1 MLRPVLDVLGYIH
14 AAGFVHGR
22 LKPANIMAVNEQ
34 LKISSDGLCRA
45 GRSTAGQ
52 SKAGA
57 YDAPESSNGVASP
70 AGDVWSLGM
79 TLVESLTQRL
89 PLWERIRD
97 EDASLPES
105 LPAGFLDLARHCLRR
120 DPSRRWT
127 VADVVRWLNPATAVP
142 QAQAEPRQPAAAA
155 PDFKTTFTRPGY
167 LLPAVALGLLLVAM
181 LAGPKLLTRHMEA
194 QPTPAAREPAHAKPQ
209 PKSETPPPETATQPK
224 QPLPPPVEA
233 PPASA
238 AAQPVQPAKE
248 KSLSRTA
255 KGEVFEQALPEISE
269 KARDSI
275 VGTVRVGVRVQV
287 DPAGHVTGATLDS
300 PGPSKFFAAKALAV
314 TPHWKFIPPSV
325 GGRSVP
331 SEWILRFYFSN
342 ADTKV
347 HPTQA
352 TP

>member
-1 MLRPVLDVLGYIH
+1 
-14 AAGFVHGR
+14 
-22 LKPANIMAVNEQ
+22 
-34 LKISSDGLCRA
+34 
-45 GRSTAGQ
+45 
-52 SKAGA
+52 
-57 YDAPESSNGVASP
+57 
-70 AGDVWSLGM
+70 
-79 TLVESLTQRL
+79 
-89 PLWERIRD
+89 
-97 EDASLPES
+97 
-105 LPAGFLDLARHCLRR
+105 
-120 DPSRRWT
+120 
-127 VADVVRWLNPATAVP
+127 
-142 QAQAEPRQPAAAA
+142 
-155 PDFKTTFTRPGY
+155 
-167 LLPAVALGLLLVAM
+167 
-181 LAGPKLLTRHMEA
+181 MEA
-194 QPTPAAREPAHAKPQ
+194 QPTPAAAEPAHAKPQ

-224 QPLPPPVEA
+224 PPLPPPVKA

-238 AAQPVQPAKE
+238 AAQPLQPAKE

-287 DPAGHVTGATLDS
+287 DPAGRVTGATLDS